1 MIELIPVLIVDP
13 RKQSIQRLAIEN
25 SDVFRSMHELLDL
38 SLIDENGSPS
48 LEVSSLDDRL
58 CAFFAKGTDVRGHRE
73 IYTSHWEYSPSRL
86 RFTDLSVIVGMDFNN
101 GGYSG
106 VPIGLLGEIF
116 TTSIQFY
123 KAKSEKTYLPL
134 NEAL

>member
-13 RKQSIQRLAIEN
+13 RNQSVQRLAIEN

-38 SLIDENGSPS
+38 SLIDDNGRPS

-58 CAFFAKGTDVRGHRE
+58 CAFFARGTDVRGHRE
-73 IYTSHWEYSPSRL
+73 IHVSHWEYAPSKL
-86 RFTDLSVIVGMDFNN
+86 RFTDLSVIVGVDFNS

-116 TTSIQFY
+116 TTSIQFH
-123 KAKSEKTYLPL
+123 KGRRETAYLPL

>member
-13 RKQSIQRLAIEN
+13 SKQSIQRLAIEN
-25 SDVFRSMHELLDL
+25 SDFFRSMHELLDL

-58 CAFFAKGTDVRGHRE
+58 CAFFAKGTDVLGHRE
-73 IYTSHWEYSPSRL
+73 IYSSHWRYAPSKL
-86 RFTDLSVIVGMDFNN
+86 RFTDLSVIVGVDFNN

-116 TTSIQFY
+116 ITSIEFY
-123 KAKSEKTYLPL
+123 KARSEKRYLPL

>member
-48 LEVSSLDDRL
+48 LEVSISLIGNTPPL
-58 CAFFAKGTDVRGHRE
+58 SFALQ
-73 IYTSHWEYSPSRL
+73 IS
-86 RFTDLSVIVGMDFNN
+86 LSLWAWILTMEAILACLLDF
-101 GGYSG
+101 
-106 VPIGLLGEIF
+106 
-116 TTSIQFY
+116 
-123 KAKSEKTYLPL
+123 
-134 NEAL
+134 

>member
-1 MIELIPVLIVDP
+1 
-13 RKQSIQRLAIEN
+13 
-25 SDVFRSMHELLDL
+25 
-38 SLIDENGSPS
+38 
-48 LEVSSLDDRL
+48 
-58 CAFFAKGTDVRGHRE
+58 
-73 IYTSHWEYSPSRL
+73 
-86 RFTDLSVIVGMDFNN
+86 MDFNN

-116 TTSIQFY
+116 TTSIQFH